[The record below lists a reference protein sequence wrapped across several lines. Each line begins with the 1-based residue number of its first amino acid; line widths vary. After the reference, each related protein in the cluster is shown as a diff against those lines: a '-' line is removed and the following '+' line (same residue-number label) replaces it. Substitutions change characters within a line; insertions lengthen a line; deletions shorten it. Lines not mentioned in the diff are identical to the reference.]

1 MTPETLIIYA
11 LVLPLVGAALIGLF
25 GKIADL
31 REIVTLSTGGALA
44 YIIMSLL
51 THVLNGEQPELHVLD
66 VVPGLALAF
75 KVEPLGMLFAC
86 VASGLWIVNS
96 IYSIGYMRGNNEPR
110 QTPFFMCFAVAI
122 SSTIGVAF
130 AENLF
135 TLFLCYEALTLS
147 TYPLVTHKGNDDA
160 KKAGRLYLILLMATS
175 MVLLLPAIIWTFGL
189 AGTLS
194 FTPGGILAGKAD
206 GLTVGILMGLF
217 VFGIGKAATMP
228 VHFWL
233 PAAMVAPTPVSAF
246 LHAVAVVKA
255 GVFSVLKIVIY
266 IFGISLLA
274 STNASEWLLY
284 VSAGTVLLASLI
296 AMTKENLKAR
306 LAYSTISQLAYIV
319 VGAMLAS
326 RLGVIGGGLH
336 IAMHAV
342 GKITLFMCAGA
353 IYTAAH
359 KTEIKDLSGLGKAM
373 PFTFAA
379 FTIGALSIIGLPPF
393 GGLWGK
399 WYLALG
405 ALEADHLFIVAILMI
420 SSLLNIAYLMP
431 IPFKAFF
438 GKPADGVEIT
448 KIHEAPVACLIAIA
462 LTSTGCVLLF
472 FFPGPVF
479 ELLQLI
485 KTQ

>member
-1 MTPETLIIYA
+1 MTPETLIAYA
-11 LVLPLVGAALIGLF
+11 LVLPLVGAALIWLF

-31 REIVTLSTGGALA
+31 REFVTLATGGGLL
-44 YIIMSLL
+44 YIVISLL
-51 THVLNGEQPELHVLD
+51 WLVLDGEQPELKVLD
-66 VVPGLALAF
+66 VVPGLTLSF
-75 KVEPLGMLFAC
+75 KVEPLGMLFALI
-86 VASGLWIVNS
+86 ASGLWIVNS

-110 QTPFFMCFAVAI
+110 QTPFYISFAVAI

-135 TLFLCYEALTLS
+135 TLFLAYEILTLS
-147 TYPLVTHKGNDDA
+147 TYPLVTHKANSDA
-160 KKAGRLYLILLMATS
+160 MKAGRLYLILLMATS
-175 MVLLLPAIIWTFGL
+175 MVLFLPAIIWTYAL
-189 AGTLS
+189 TGTLS
-194 FTPGGILAGKAD
+194 FAPGGILSGKAD
-206 GLTVGILMGLF
+206 GLTVSILMGLY

-233 PAAMVAPTPVSAF
+233 PAAMVAPTPVSAL

-255 GVFSVLKIVIY
+255 GVFSVLKITIY
-266 IFGISLLA
+266 IFGIDLLSSTGA
-274 STNASEWLLY
+274 SDWVLY
-284 VSAGTVLLASLI
+284 ISAGTVLLASLI
-296 AMTKENLKAR
+296 AMTKDNLKAR

-326 RLGVIGGGLH
+326 RLGMIGGGLQ

-359 KTEIKDLSGLGKAM
+359 KTKVSELSGLAKAM

-379 FTIGALSIIGLPPF
+379 FAIGALSIIGLPPM
-393 GGLWGK
+393 GGLWSK

-405 ALEADHLFIVAILMI
+405 ALQADHLVIVAVLMI

-448 KIHEAPVACLIAIA
+448 EIKEAPLACLIAIA
-462 LTSTGCVLLF
+462 ITATGTVLLF
-472 FFPGPVF
+472 FFPGTIF